1 MPRRLYVWRD
11 GKFIE
16 LGREVAESKSASVH
30 QDTITALKHPV
41 TGKVYES
48 KSAYLKDLKRDG
60 LSVVGNDLLSKKKQ
74 VIADRVT
81 EEMIMDKIERAESIV
96 SDPFKLSQERSR
108 NLQLLEQRERLLY
121 AKQRN

>member
-1 MPRRLYVWRD
+1 MTRRLYVWRE

-16 LGREVAESKSASVH
+16 LGGEVTEAKSASVH
-30 QDTITALKHPV
+30 QDTIGPLKHPV
-41 TGKVYES
+41 TGKIYES
-48 KSAYLKDLKRDG
+48 KSAYLRDLKRDG
-60 LSVVGNDLLSKKKQ
+60 LTVVGNDLLSKKKQ

-96 SDPFKLSQERSR
+96 SDPFKLSQERNR